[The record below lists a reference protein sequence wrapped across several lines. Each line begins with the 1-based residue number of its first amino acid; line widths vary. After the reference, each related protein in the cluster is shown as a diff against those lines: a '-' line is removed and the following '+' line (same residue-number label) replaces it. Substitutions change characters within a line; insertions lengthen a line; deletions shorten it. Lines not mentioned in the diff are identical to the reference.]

1 MSEEYDDPK
10 GGEQGYEGDGPNLRY
25 DDFVGR
31 LVQDPKDPQP
41 VTLLS
46 GYLGSSSEEGHV
58 RLYLDE
64 ELCRYVEIPEKA
76 IRHTQELSP
85 EQSPLGGSLVWID
98 RDAEVLHGAAG
109 SERRK
114 ATFLEGQIAQDY
126 IGGAG
131 GIGTSGGGYNDPA
144 GGGTTQTR
152 ECGIGIA
159 PTDMGPGCGQSQ
171 YGFCIPPTE
180 QVYCRTLTGI
190 FCTRFGPGCR
200 KTLFEPNCTIAGPN
214 CRTVLL
220 HQCQS
225 VYNPCVTQNQSYC
238 VASGGVPCYPPIDFT
253 IYEQGGVQQQFAQ
266 QAAFGGGGAAGGAQ
280 GFAAFPPPP
289 TSPAICPPQSRPLI
303 GCFTQVPNECVFGVA
318 SVDIPCPPPTRSG
331 PRCGLV
337 SRIVICSDTRTG
349 PACTIGTANCPTRDL
364 RCRVSAVAF
373 CPDTQLCQAE
383 SAACGVDPLGGGV
396 LQQQQR
402 INVGGGGFDP
412 TFGVFQTGFNCPS
425 VFDNC
430 ATRESFCP
438 TQSFSC
444 PSRLVICNQSQFVR
458 CVTLTPFDCG
468 VTRFN
473 CPSRDIPCPTRFE
486 PRCFASQVAICVDT
500 RAGCQV
506 QSVACGVDPAGTA
519 IDPLGGARA
528 FAGQP
533 AGGGGEAQMMTH
545 FCPYTLSCTS
555 NLATCMPRLCYGPV
569 DPVGPVNPERVAL
582 QPSQYVRCP
591 SAVDLCPTRIC
602 PSRSSPCQSQY
613 IRCPSALDACPTRYQ
628 CPTQP
633 NGCPGY
639 TQFGRC
645 ETVGAC
651 PSAVDACPTR
661 FGCEVTQFCGESIAC
676 YPGGGGGG
684 FDPGG
689 FGGGGFGGG
698 F

>member
-1 MSEEYDDPK
+1 MSEEYDDSK

-64 ELCRYVEIPEKA
+64 ELCRYVEIPQKA
-76 IRHTQELSP
+76 IRHTQELPP

-131 GIGTSGGGYNDPA
+131 GYNISGGG
-144 GGGTTQTR
+144 GTTTQTR
-152 ECGIGIA
+152 ECGSGGGGGIL
-159 PTDMGPGCGQSQ
+159 PTDMGPGCGHSQ
-171 YGFCIPPTE
+171 YGPCIPPTE
-180 QVYCRTLTGI
+180 VPGCRTLTGI

-200 KTLFEPNCTIAGPN
+200 KTLFEPNCTVIGPN
-214 CRTVLL
+214 CHTVLL

-225 VYNPCVTQNQSYC
+225 IYTPCVTQNQSYC
-238 VASGGVPCYPPIDFT
+238 VASGGAPCYPPIDFT
-253 IYEQGGVQQQFAQ
+253 KYEQGGVQQQFAQ
-266 QAAFGGGGAAGGAQ
+266 QAPFGGGGAAGGAQ
-280 GFAAFPPPP
+280 GFAPFPPPL
-289 TSPAICPPQSRPLI
+289 TSPAICPPPSHLI
-303 GCFTQVPNECVFGVA
+303 AACFTEVPNECVFGVA
-318 SVDIPCPPPTRSG
+318 SVDFPCPPPTRTG
-331 PRCGLV
+331 PRCGIV
-337 SRIVICSDTRTG
+337 SRIAICSDTRTG

-373 CPDTQLCQAE
+373 CPDTQLCQAA

-396 LQQQQR
+396 FQQQR

-412 TFGVFQTGFNCPS
+412 GIGVFQTGFNCPS

-444 PSRLVICNQSQFVR
+444 PSRLIICNQSQFVR
-458 CVTLTPFDCG
+458 CVTLTMPDCG

-473 CPSRDIPCPTRFE
+473 CPSRDIPCPTRAE

-506 QSVACGVDPAGTA
+506 QSVACGVDPAGGA
-519 IDPLGGARA
+519 IDPLGGGVRA
-528 FAGQP
+528 FNATPGSSLIMPTVCDQCAIQTQTP
-533 AGGGGEAQMMTH
+533 DCGVSQACGTTQTPSCAVVTRAPHCGGGGGGA
-545 FCPYTLSCTS
+545 
-555 NLATCMPRLCYGPV
+555 AAIV
-569 DPVGPVNPERVAL
+569 
-582 QPSQYVRCP
+582 
-591 SAVDLCPTRIC
+591 PTIFC
-602 PSRSSPCQSQY
+602 PSRFIVCPTQFNCPSRYTPCQSQY
-613 IRCPSALDACPTRYQ
+613 LRCPSALDACPTRYQ
-628 CPTQP
+628 CPTLP

-639 TQFGRC
+639 TQF
-645 ETVGAC
+645 
-651 PSAVDACPTR
+651 
-661 FGCEVTQFCGESIAC
+661 
-676 YPGGGGGG
+676 
-684 FDPGG
+684 
-689 FGGGGFGGG
+689 
-698 F
+698 